1 MLGELVFFFLLS
13 SFFSLQ
19 DDDLAMG
26 GVPTINEFFAIARE
40 HQLNLSQPAL
50 HDLNV
55 EHRILVQRPNMLL
68 RYTNFVEIMAPL
80 LSIQA
85 LRHLMPTLDNDE
97 IKSAWGLDFVWPYL
111 LNNRDVAVVDKTP
124 MTHTRPVTAFNPDSN
139 FYRKFNID
147 PMLEGHNNMTKYGL
161 HSNTKPRCFRE
172 VRLLTVTT

>member
-1 MLGELVFFFLLS
+1 
-13 SFFSLQ
+13 
-19 DDDLAMG
+19 MG
-26 GVPTINEFFAIARE
+26 GVSVINEFFHIARTFK
-40 HQLNLSQPAL
+40 LNLSQPAL

-55 EHRILVQRPNMLL
+55 EHKILIQRPSMLL

-85 LRHLMPTLDNDE
+85 LLHLMPTLDNNE

-111 LNNRDVAVVDKTP
+111 LNNQNVAVIDKTP

-147 PMLEGHNNMTKYGL
+147 PMLEGHLNMTKYGV
-161 HSNTKPRCFRE
+161 HSNTKPKCLRE
-172 VRLLTVTT
+172 ITLDMYTDESGNFSLKNLGKN